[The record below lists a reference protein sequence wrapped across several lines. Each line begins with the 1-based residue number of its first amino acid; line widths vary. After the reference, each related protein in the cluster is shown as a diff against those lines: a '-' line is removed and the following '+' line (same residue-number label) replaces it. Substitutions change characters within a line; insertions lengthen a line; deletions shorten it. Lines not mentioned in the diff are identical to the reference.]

1 MAISQIS
8 KGVFVVSPDA
18 QKRYQDTA
26 AGEYTSVFTKARA
39 NIWEMSKQQALMNI
53 KEAADRNKAEFDLY
67 AAHNAAQDKRLADG
81 DKLLASYLEGRT
93 DADVALQKSAREQ
106 ETARQRT
113 ELDFLKVKTEQ
124 FGLSEGGTS
133 VSSGGTGGGGGKK
146 SGVSTADVEKFETAN
161 RGKTNE
167 EVIAAIPKEIGGPG
181 GLLANGSPAEIQKTQ
196 FEAMDRLYLRNKD
209 ALERSGLT
217 ASEADIKASGDLV
230 ESMAKYS
237 PDLSRAYAARGT
249 GATATGGETSS
260 SSSRVDRGQ
269 RTAPRYLGVGEM
281 PAVVPIKAELAPS
294 EAAALIAI
302 NDRIAKERELL
313 GPPPALPPSDYIT
326 DARRIAAGR
335 IPGLVGG
342 RRAPFEQQLRLNALL
357 NASDEQI
364 ADELAAFR
372 ASRAAAPPPPP
383 TAPTAPTAPVAVE
396 PAAVAAAAAAAA
408 ASAGVPA
415 PAAAAAAAAAATAA
429 TAKTAPTPP
438 PEAPVTPPEAQTT
451 PPPPPP
457 TAPPEAL
464 TLRSEAPTPPPEI
477 RPEAADLMTEE
488 EKAKFRADLISKT
501 TRPRFS
507 GAFADPAQEL
517 FDALGTPV
525 SARTAALR
533 APSIP
538 QRIGIEN
545 MLAQRPVSGGF
556 SAKAAPISDRMRLRA
571 MSMQP
576 EGYAVPAAEARSQ
589 YVPPLDLDERGN
601 VPPPAGMTAEEMRPI
616 KLDTRRGPIAPP
628 PPPPEKTGSVAPGAE
643 KPKPTAFR
651 YFQQRYTNA
660 VDLASKPD
668 KLTRLVASGPNKT
681 VAKIFTANASKNI
694 PIERAWQE
702 IALQFAGEPERMHL
716 AHEVLLALDIQN
728 DNIRKPKA

>member
-39 NIWEMSKQQALMNI
+39 NMWEMSKQQALMNI

-93 DADVALQKSAREQ
+93 DADAALQKSARAE
-106 ETARQRT
+106 ESERQRT
-113 ELDFLKVKTEQ
+113 ALDFRKVKTEQ
-124 FGLSEGGTS
+124 FGLSSGGTS
-133 VSSGGTGGGGGKK
+133 VSSGGTGGGGGKR
-146 SGVSTADVEKFETAN
+146 SGVSTGKVQEFETVN
-161 RGKTNE
+161 RGKTKE
-167 EVIAAIPKEIGGPG
+167 EKVAALKEIGGPG
-181 GLLANGSPAEIQKTQ
+181 GLLADLSPAERQQTQ
-196 FEAMDRLYLRNKD
+196 FEIIDREQARNAAD
-209 ALERSGLT
+209 LELSGMP
-217 ASEADIKASGDLV
+217 AAEADIKAAGDLV
-230 ESMAKYS
+230 DLLNKYD
-237 PDLSRAYAARGT
+237 PAMGRAYAARGT
-249 GATATGGETSS
+249 GAAVTSGETSS

-281 PAVVPIKAELAPS
+281 PPVVPIKAELAPS

-302 NDRIAKERELL
+302 NDRIAEERKLL
-313 GPPPALPPSDYIT
+313 GPPPTLPPSDYIT

-372 ASRAAAPPPPP
+372 ASRAAAPPPP
-383 TAPTAPTAPVAVE
+383 AAPTAPVEVE
-396 PAAVAAAAAAAA
+396 PAAVAAATAAAA

-438 PEAPVTPPEAQTT
+438 PEAPVTPPEAPVT
-451 PPPPPP
+451 PP
-457 TAPPEAL
+457 
-464 TLRSEAPTPPPEI
+464 EAPTPLPEI

-517 FDALGTPV
+517 FDELGTPV

-538 QRIGIEN
+538 QRLAIEN
-545 MLAQRPVSGGF
+545 MLSQRSVSGGGA
-556 SAKAAPISDRMRLRA
+556 AKVAPLSDRMRLRA

-576 EGYAVPAAEARSQ
+576 EGYAVPAAVARSQ

-601 VPPPAGMTAEEMRPI
+601 VPPPAGMTAGEMLPM

-681 VAKIFTANASKNI
+681 VAKIFAANASKNI